1 MGLRNETCDACFLRD
16 KGSQS
21 PFLMS
26 TDNEMDPGEIPAY
39 LPVLTQKNADV
50 AAIRSR
56 ISSSSSIASEYI
68 VSCLLAS
75 AAETV

>member
-26 TDNEMDPGEIPAY
+26 TDNEMDPGELPAH
-39 LPVLTQKNADV
+39 LLELTQV
-50 AAIRSR
+50 EEMI
-56 ISSSSSIASEYI
+56 IAQSHVQI
-68 VSCLLAS
+68 MVHR
-75 AAETV
+75 

>member
-26 TDNEMDPGEIPAY
+26 TDNEMDLGEILAY
-39 LPVLTQKNADV
+39 LLALT
-50 AAIRSR
+50 
-56 ISSSSSIASEYI
+56 
-68 VSCLLAS
+68 
-75 AAETV
+75 